1 MAKVHEITVWARGVT
16 MDKEGR
22 DVINIFAKAA
32 QMEGKHA
39 QAFDNYEDLPDRVL
53 VTVRKYV
60 RLSDEEIEHKY
71 VYTNDKPEV
80 VVIMEATIVK
90 GIDVLRGMEPG
101 GTLIIN
107 TNRSIDDMLKFIPNA
122 NLLATVATVD
132 ADAISGVRTIDFSGS
147 EGGVDATGIGKGI
160 AAPIVG
166 AIAKVTGM
174 IKKDNLAKIVSDV
187 SGMERGYNEVKIKKF
202 DRPAPR
208 VPELVSG
215 HPGSQHNR

>member
-1 MAKVHEITVWARGVT
+1 MAKVHEITVWARGVLQ
-16 MDKEGR
+16 DKEGR
-22 DVINIFAKAA
+22 DVINLFAKAA
-32 QMEGKHA
+32 QAEGKHA

-80 VVIMEATIVK
+80 VVIAEATIVK
-90 GIDVLRGMEPG
+90 GIDVLKGMEPG

-132 ADAISGVRTIDFSGS
+132 ADAITGIRTIDFSGS
-147 EGGVDATGIGKGI
+147 EGGVDTTGIGKGI

-166 AIAKVTGM
+166 AIAKVTGL
-174 IKKDNLAKIVSDV
+174 IKKESLAKVVSDV
-187 SGMERGYNEVKIKKF
+187 SGMERGYNEVKIKHF
-202 DRPAPR
+202 ATLAPAT
-208 VPELVSG
+208 PELVSRTA
-215 HPGSQHNR
+215 GSQHK